1 VIGEFDDVF
10 KKMGNYLTRIGGETN
25 IAEDM
30 YEVASTIELNLTER
44 LSSVEDVDVAEAL
57 TRFSML
63 QNQYQI
69 NLQLTSKTRGMSLFE
84 RM

>member
-1 VIGEFDDVF
+1 MAE
-10 KKMGNYLTRIGGETN
+10 LAQN
-25 IAEDM
+25 IEIQ
-30 YEVASTIELNLTER
+30 VAER
-44 LSSVEDVDVAEAL
+44 LSSIEDVDMADAM

-63 QNQYQI
+63 QAQYQI